1 MLEQAVLIIHVITA
15 IIIIGLILIQQGKGA
30 DAGASFGG
38 GASQTMFGVQ
48 GSGNLLTR
56 WTAVLATLFFVTSL
70 SLAYFA
76 KQQSG
81 VSNSLFADEAP
92 QVQEVEAENSEIPV
106 LEESNDAVQE
116 QSSEDIPQ

>member
-48 GSGNLLTR
+48 GSGNMLTR
-56 WTAVLATLFFVTSL
+56 WTAVLATLFFITSL

-81 VSNSLFADEAP
+81 SSASIFAEETP
-92 QVQEVEAENSEIPV
+92 QVQEVDMQNSEIPV
-106 LEESNDAVQE
+106 LEESSGAAQE
-116 QSSEDIPQ
+116 SSEDIPQ